1 MSNVIKESV
10 RGTELIPVEDMLFC
24 QNKIFLVEEV
34 NVETTN
40 RLMKQLM
47 YLENSGST
55 DEITLYINSPGG
67 DVVSGL
73 ALYDYI
79 QIMQRTVNTVCT
91 GTAASMG
98 AILFLAGEKR
108 SMLPHTR
115 LMIHDPSFG
124 NGDFSGQ
131 KPHEIQRHLDKL
143 NESRSTLAQIISEKT
158 GKTLEEIYTVT
169 ADDTYYNV
177 EEAIAFGLAT
187 DIYTETK

>member
-79 QIMQRTVNTVCT
+79 KIMQRTVNTVCT

>member
-1 MSNVIKESV
+1 MSNIIRESV

-24 QNKIFLVEEV
+24 QSRIFLVEEV

-40 RLMKQLM
+40 KLMKQLM
-47 YLENSGST
+47 YLEHCESIN
-55 DEITLYINSPGG
+55 DITLYINSPGG

-79 QIMQRTVNTVCT
+79 QLMKKTVNTVCT

-169 ADDTYYNV
+169 ADDTYYNA

>member
-79 QIMQRTVNTVCT
+79 KIMQRTVNTVCT

-143 NESRSTLAQIISEKT
+143 NESRSTLAQIISDKT

-169 ADDTYYNV
+169 ADDTYYNA